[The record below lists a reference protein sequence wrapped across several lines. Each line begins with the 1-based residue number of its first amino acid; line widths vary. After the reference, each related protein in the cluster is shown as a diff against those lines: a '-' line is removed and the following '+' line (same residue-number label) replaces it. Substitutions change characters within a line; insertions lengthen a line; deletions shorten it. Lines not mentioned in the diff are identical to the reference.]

1 MCQFMHV
8 RREYCWANG
17 VRYGPRHGRPVV
29 GPDEGAGPCQ

>member
-29 GPDEGAGPCQ
+29 GPDEGAGPSQ